1 MRAYS
6 QDLRDR
12 VISKYNTGE
21 YQIKQLASMYQMS
34 RQTIG
39 GWIKRYKATG
49 DYGSRQHLSKGR
61 KIIFNDRKKVLEY
74 LDKNPNSD
82 GITIRDNV
90 AHDVAMSTFYDALS
104 RMKITYKKKSQDIT
118 EETKMKE
125 KSLVSSDN
133 YNYRSPTTII
143 TEI

>member
-1 MRAYS
+1 MFLWIKMRAYS

-39 GWIKRYKATG
+39 EWVKRYKATG

-104 RMKITYKKKSQDIT
+104 RMKITYKKRAKI
-118 EETKMKE
+118 
-125 KSLVSSDN
+125 
-133 YNYRSPTTII
+133 
-143 TEI
+143 